1 LEWLQVA
8 KSSLY
13 LYSSTAALSVYFNKP
28 VDDTQKDEC
37 FHAYV
42 SERKTGGSNKER
54 EKNIDTIHPCPY

>member
-1 LEWLQVA
+1 VA

-42 SERKTGGSNKER
+42 SERKTGGSNKK
-54 EKNIDTIHPCPY
+54 EKKI